1 MKRHFGWFAVL
12 LGACTNKH
20 LDMGSQQDG
29 GHGLSG
35 KPGPTSESCENGP
48 QLPILGVWEGYVEN
62 YSFLSGSD
70 AVRLH
75 ITNANDTL
83 VCGTVVLGD
92 PTTPPPLTD
101 PHTAYPP
108 GRFDP
113 PHLIDAW
120 DSTGLLLVYA
130 EGFVL
135 PIANSKVTGSRVQ
148 FGANWLQPWEPWCA
162 QQTPV
167 AQPAPPGVPP
177 TEYTCNGA
185 GDPACSHKGA
195 HCGTNMLCS
204 GICSCTAQ
212 QCTASG
218 LSHRPECKWLNFDL
232 QVRGSDVSGS
242 VKRAC
247 AGVNNVHF
255 ARVR

>member
-1 MKRHFGWFAVL
+1 MKRHFGWLAVL
-12 LGACTNKH
+12 LGACTNQH
-20 LDMGSQQDG
+20 LDVGSQDG
-29 GHGLSG
+29 GTGLVG

-48 QLPILGVWEGYVEN
+48 QLPIVGMWEGYVEN
-62 YSFLSGSD
+62 YSFISGSD
-70 AVRLH
+70 AVRIN

-92 PTTPPPLTD
+92 PTTPPPVTD

-113 PHLIDAW
+113 PHLVDSW
-120 DSTGLLLVYA
+120 DNSGLLLVYA
-130 EGFVL
+130 EGFAL

-162 QQTPV
+162 QQPPV
-167 AQPAPPGVPP
+167 PGGPQGYQCS
-177 TEYTCNGA
+177 TA
-185 GDPACSHKGA
+185 DDPACPAKGTPG
-195 HCGTNMLCS
+195 HCGKTLLCS
-204 GICSCTAQ
+204 GICTCTDQ
-212 QCTASG
+212 QCTAG
-218 LSHRPECKWLNFDL
+218 GNIDRPDCSWVKFDL

-242 VKRAC
+242 VKRSC

-255 ARVR
+255 ARVQ